1 MECERAQELYVD
13 HLAGRLDTATGRDVR
28 SHITGCALCRAETDR
43 LAEMWSALGELPAP
57 VVDAGRVE
65 RVSRLADAAAMRRAS
80 RAPELV
86 PAPRRAAIVATLAVA
101 ASAAAFVAGLRLGG
115 RTDPIDRDTAASVAA
130 SVASS
135 PAGERWMLL
144 LLETPPAR
152 PVSDA
157 EMRDRVAEYG
167 AWARQLA
174 SDGRLVMAEKLA
186 DVATPR
192 VLSRERAAARTGH
205 GAAPLV
211 GGFFL
216 IQADSVTAERI
227 ASECPHLKYGGAI
240 ELRRVEAT

>member
-13 HLAGRLDTATGRDVR
+13 HLAGRLDSATGRDVQ

-43 LAEMWSALGELPAP
+43 LSEMWSALGELPAP
-57 VVDAGRVE
+57 VGDGGRVE
-65 RVSRLADAAAMRRAS
+65 RVSRLADAAAMRRAAD
-80 RAPELV
+80 APGSMRT
-86 PAPRRAAIVATLAVA
+86 RRRGAIVATLALA
-101 ASAAAFVAGLRLGG
+101 ASAAAFVAGLRVGG
-115 RTDPIDRDTAASVAA
+115 RADPIDRGPSATVAA
-130 SVASS
+130 SAASS

-144 LLETPPAR
+144 LLETPAAR

-192 VLSRERAAARTGH
+192 VLSRDPAARTGH
-205 GAAPLV
+205 GVAPIV

-216 IQADSVTAERI
+216 IQADSVSAERI